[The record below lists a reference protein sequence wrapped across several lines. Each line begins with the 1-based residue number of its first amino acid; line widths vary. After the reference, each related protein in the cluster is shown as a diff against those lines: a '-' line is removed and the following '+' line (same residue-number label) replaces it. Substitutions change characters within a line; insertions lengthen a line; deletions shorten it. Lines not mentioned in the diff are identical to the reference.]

1 MHAPE
6 PVSLDRV
13 IDELWGERPPATAQH
28 AVQVYVSAIRK
39 LLRAA
44 GGRGGGGGTEFCVGV
59 CDRGRSIPRLHAC
72 AQAPSRACMYFPRT
86 IPERPDRERER
97 GLSRRVGL
105 RLVGLKA
112 RGLSLATARRPQPPR
127 LGGAVW
133 PRLERTNYPS
143 DLLGHEMPRFVR
155 CRIPVFDPGLIAAVS
170 MRSSA
175 PKGAEHTRSGP

>member
-1 MHAPE
+1 
-6 PVSLDRV
+6 
-13 IDELWGERPPATAQH
+13 
-28 AVQVYVSAIRK
+28 
-39 LLRAA
+39 
-44 GGRGGGGGTEFCVGV
+44 
-59 CDRGRSIPRLHAC
+59 
-72 AQAPSRACMYFPRT
+72 MYFPRT

-97 GLSRRVGL
+97 GLSRLVGL

>member
-1 MHAPE
+1 
-6 PVSLDRV
+6 
-13 IDELWGERPPATAQH
+13 
-28 AVQVYVSAIRK
+28 
-39 LLRAA
+39 
-44 GGRGGGGGTEFCVGV
+44 
-59 CDRGRSIPRLHAC
+59 
-72 AQAPSRACMYFPRT
+72 MYFPRT

-97 GLSRRVGL
+97 GLSRLVGL
-105 RLVGLKA
+105 HLVGLHLVGLKA

-155 CRIPVFDPGLIAAVS
+155 CQIPVFDPGLIAAVS

-175 PKGAEHTRSGP
+175 PKGAKHTRSGL